1 MEGEGAA
8 VVFVWGERLATSR
21 LASKCPPANSM
32 CISIIARVRPRAR
45 AKAMLGVGLGLICIF
60 EYTYI
65 IYVSLNI
72 HI

>member
-1 MEGEGAA
+1 MA

-21 LASKCPPANSM
+21 LTSHCPPASSM

-45 AKAMLGVGLGLICIF
+45 AKAKLGVGLGLICVF

-65 IYVSLNI
+65 FEYMYLNMYVSRS
-72 HI
+72 